1 MKKQL
6 PLLLSAIFIVAL
18 LLLFDGEI
26 AQNSLATDSGFDTS
40 YDGGSSWGSDS
51 GWSSDSSW
59 DYGYSGSSNSYSSSG
74 GDDIF
79 LFFFF
84 GILAVSVIIGLIM
97 KIRWEMQIRKY
108 ESQYK
113 ERIEGIQLDVD
124 SSMANAIYKPNIVTE
139 EDKQKLQEAYQIY
152 LDVQKAWMNFD
163 YNELRRLVTDEL
175 YNTYQ
180 NQMKTLELKGQKNIM
195 TDFNFLSSSILSK
208 SNNEGTKTMKVQ
220 LTVSFYDYIVDERE
234 KVIRGNKKKKV
245 EMTYLL
251 TFVYQEQASE
261 KCPNCGAPLENK
273 ELKCSYCNT
282 KIQAI
287 TKEMRLTKKECIR
300 QR

>member
-84 GILAVSVIIGLIM
+84 DFFHS
-97 KIRWEMQIRKY
+97 
-108 ESQYK
+108 
-113 ERIEGIQLDVD
+113 
-124 SSMANAIYKPNIVTE
+124 
-139 EDKQKLQEAYQIY
+139 IY
-152 LDVQKAWMNFD
+152 LP
-163 YNELRRLVTDEL
+163 YLR
-175 YNTYQ
+175 
-180 NQMKTLELKGQKNIM
+180 I
-195 TDFNFLSSSILSK
+195 
-208 SNNEGTKTMKVQ
+208 
-220 LTVSFYDYIVDERE
+220 
-234 KVIRGNKKKKV
+234 
-245 EMTYLL
+245 
-251 TFVYQEQASE
+251 
-261 KCPNCGAPLENK
+261 
-273 ELKCSYCNT
+273 
-282 KIQAI
+282 
-287 TKEMRLTKKECIR
+287 
-300 QR
+300 